1 MAAEMKQALLA
12 GLLLLLP
19 SAAAAQV
26 ESSPNLGKAEGQCR
40 PGETGPA
47 VMITIVGLKD
57 RKGNLRAELYPDNDK
72 DFLEDDNI
80 LINAGKTFRRVEI
93 PVPAAGAVI
102 LCIRTPGPGSYTI
115 SLLHD
120 RDMNRKFGLS
130 SDGVGFPN
138 NPKLGLSKPKAS
150 SVRLIATAGI
160 TDISIRLNYRRGL
173 FSFGPLQRPSGG

>member
-1 MAAEMKQALLA
+1 MRRLALALGLA
-12 GLLLLLP
+12 VLP
-19 SAAAAQV
+19 VAAAAQV
-26 ESSPNLGKAEGQCR
+26 ESNPNLGKAEGQCR
-40 PGETGPA
+40 PNEAGPA
-47 VMITIVGLKD
+47 VIITVVGLKD

-93 PVPAAGAVI
+93 PVPPAGAVQ
-102 LCIRTPGPGSYTI
+102 LCIRTPGPGHYTL

-120 RDMNRKFGLS
+120 RDSNRKFGLS

-138 NPKLGLSKPKAS
+138 NPRLGLSKPKAAA
-150 SVRLIATAGI
+150 VRFASGPAL

-173 FSFGPLQRPSGG
+173 FSFGPLERPAN